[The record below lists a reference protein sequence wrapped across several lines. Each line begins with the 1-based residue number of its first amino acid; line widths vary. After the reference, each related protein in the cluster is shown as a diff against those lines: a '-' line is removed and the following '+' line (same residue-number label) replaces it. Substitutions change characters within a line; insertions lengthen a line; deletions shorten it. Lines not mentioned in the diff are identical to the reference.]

1 MSLPVPTIT
10 RIPIDQD
17 VQATPGLWNE
27 RYAEIDHNF
36 ENLDDRAVSVE
47 EEITAARFGNLSLAG
62 MVGAIVSQI
71 GGILGSLDGT
81 ASPSTLQNVLGADF
95 LYRNSDKRMVFELF
109 ASGYSLQAIDD
120 IAVINGVSGDD
131 ALDIADTSKI
141 ITGQDYLLSDEDGT
155 EIIRPT
161 SIRSDNRIKLSASLD
176 RSWDATGKVTGSTLI
191 RNEDGGADAAVGS
204 QWISRLIQLGTD
216 TAKRTIT
223 IRRTANTGVVRL
235 YYRDNYQTSWAEVDR
250 AIRQTGGGT
259 TGIPDGYYD
268 DKYLVPLREDGYLRI
283 VTEAAAI

>member
-10 RIPIDQD
+10 RIPTDQD

-47 EEITAARFGNLSLAG
+47 EEIAAARFGNLSLAG
-62 MVGAIVSQI
+62 MVGAIASQI
-71 GGILGSLDGT
+71 GGIPGSLDGT
-81 ASPSTLQNVLGADF
+81 ASPSTLQNILGADF

-131 ALDIADTSKI
+131 SLDIADTSKI
-141 ITGQDYLLSDEDGT
+141 ITGQDYLLSDKDGT

-161 SIRSDNRIKLSASLD
+161 SILSDNRIKLSASLD
-176 RSWDATGKVTGSTLI
+176 RSWDATGKVTVSTLI

-235 YYRDNYQTSWAEVDR
+235 YYRNNYQTSWAEVDR

-268 DKYLVPLREDGYLRI
+268 DK
-283 VTEAAAI
+283 